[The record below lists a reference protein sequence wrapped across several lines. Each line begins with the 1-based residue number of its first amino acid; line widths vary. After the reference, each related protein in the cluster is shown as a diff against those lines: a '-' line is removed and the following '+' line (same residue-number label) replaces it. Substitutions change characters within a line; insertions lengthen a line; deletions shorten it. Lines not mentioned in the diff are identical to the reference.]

1 MPRRSFL
8 FLVLGVQ
15 LLIVGPAQAKEPL
28 HRRIDAAI
36 SGGKA
41 DFWKPASDAEFLRRI
56 YLDLLGT
63 IPSAS
68 EARAFLDDPAPDKR
82 AKLIDRLLDSPE
94 HARYLATVFDVLL
107 MERRPSKH
115 VPQAQWLEYLRE
127 SFAANQPWDELVR
140 ELLSADGSDPK
151 TRPAARF
158 YLDRDGEP
166 HLLTK
171 DISRLFLARNY
182 SCNQCHDSPV
192 VDAYKQDHYYGIFAF
207 LNRGFL
213 FAGKDKLAVYAEK
226 GEGDVTFQSVFDPKV
241 TKSTGPKL
249 PGGDSVEEPKFE
261 KGAEYDV
268 APAKDVRPI
277 PKFSRR
283 SQLAPLLATRENQQF
298 KRNIANRLWALMM
311 GRGLVHPV
319 DLDHE
324 SNPPSHPELLDL
336 LAGEV
341 AEMNFD
347 MRAFLRELALSQT
360 YQRSS
365 EPPGPAAAPPD
376 KGGQAGAPPERFA
389 VARLRPLT
397 AEQLGWSL
405 MQATGLTDA
414 ERLALGKNLNEKTLY
429 AKLAP
434 SVAQVVAIFG
444 SKAGEPEGQ
453 AFQAT
458 LDQALFVSNGP
469 LLRGWLASR
478 AGNLTDRLAKLEDSA
493 KVAEELY
500 LSVLTRRPSDEE
512 QKEIVEY
519 LQKRAKDRPAAVQD
533 LVWALVASAEFR
545 FNH

>member
-8 FLVLGVQ
+8 FLALGVQ
-15 LLIVGPAQAKEPL
+15 FLMVGPAQAKEPL

-68 EARAFLDDPAPDKR
+68 EARAFLDDPAQDKR

-127 SFAANQPWDELVR
+127 SFAANKPWDELVR

-158 YLDRDGEP
+158 YLDRGGEP

-171 DISRLFLARNY
+171 DISRLFLGRNY

-213 FAGKDKLAVYAEK
+213 FTGKDKLAVYAEK

-241 TKSTGPKL
+241 TKSTGPRL

-268 APAKDVRPI
+268 APAKDVRPV

-283 SQLAPLLATRENQQF
+283 SQLAPLLATRENPQF
-298 KRNIANRLWALMM
+298 KRNIANRLWAVMM
-311 GRGLVHPV
+311 GRGLVHPI

-341 AEMNFD
+341 AEINFD
-347 MRAFLRELALSQT
+347 MRAFMRELALSQT

-365 EPPGPAAAPPD
+365 EPPGPADSPPD

-389 VARLRPLT
+389 VARLKPLT
-397 AEQLGWSL
+397 AEQLAWSL

-434 SVAQVVAIFG
+434 SVNQVVAIFG

-469 LLRGWLASR
+469 LLRGWLTRR

-493 KVAEELY
+493 RVAEELY

-512 QKEIVEY
+512 QKEIVDY
-519 LQKRAKDRPAAVQD
+519 LQGRAQDRPAAVQE
-533 LVWALVASAEFR
+533 LVWALVASVEFR